1 MSLSTRMYIM
11 RETEECQS
19 YDRHYSETEQT
30 TVVTCI
36 NKDKY
41 PKITLDE
48 VSKLESFPLW
58 KMAPTRH
65 FPFLVL
71 KIIPKQKNKQ
81 KNQLPIMV
89 KSGCSLKLQATR
101 KAGRASKSCADEVC
115 AWGMGERTS
124 LSRAWGGGRACVS
137 KEKGTPRGLKPALL
151 AKAKNAG

>member
-1 MSLSTRMYIM
+1 MLLSTRMYIM

-65 FPFLVL
+65 FPFLIL

-89 KSGCSLKLQATR
+89 KSGCSLKLQTTR

-115 AWGMGERTS
+115 AEVWGRGHHSAE
-124 LSRAWGGGRACVS
+124 LGGGWQSLCLKGEGHTLRVKACIAR
-137 KEKGTPRGLKPALL
+137 EC
-151 AKAKNAG
+151 